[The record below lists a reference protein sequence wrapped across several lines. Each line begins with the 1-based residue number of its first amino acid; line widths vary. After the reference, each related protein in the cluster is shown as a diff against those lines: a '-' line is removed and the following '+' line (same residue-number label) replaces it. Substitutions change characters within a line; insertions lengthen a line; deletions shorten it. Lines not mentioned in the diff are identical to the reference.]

1 MDLYLQT
8 CSLSV
13 LFYFQPCVTPSVPEV
28 SLVFSSVPW
37 SNARTSTTSACGT
50 PGYLCH
56 ENVQERQNVAANI
69 GCYRGLAV
77 LNCGNDHSTQEA
89 ENKFLQHTSHKHD
102 AVSGVTSVDHFN
114 SSYTNVLRD
123 NRNVESEVI
132 TNSKRAYLPRTFSNK
147 CNAINKNQDS
157 HGAQQN
163 YCSHDNFVSNR
174 KHDRFLN
181 QHNIS
186 PKTNGNTESDRMI
199 WNDVDGQKNIHGFA
213 YHLKPGGDKCRVE
226 KNSYKRHQKKM
237 NSEGKCSSNAGNL
250 GKNGCSFNKGHSPSC
265 QQVTCLSAEPQEDA
279 KVECPAHI
287 QDPVT
292 NDHKALVLS
301 PPCSSFSCEREKDQH
316 IRPSSFQ
323 DIGHQNQFNLHF
335 LTPNTGNHNLETGSD
350 GMSARNKIQSTNT
363 RNYLE
368 VADGSQTQLGN
379 VKELGGRD
387 KSLSYLYSL
396 VHLQNEQL
404 KHLQA
409 QVDTL
414 LLTTEKNGSVNTSQ
428 CVGIQSVKKQIK
440 MVDESTQTM
449 VADMHHEVAVS
460 TDSRPVVSVGIMTS
474 FMDTPDSQQSQ
485 EMKKMDCCNTRP
497 RLINK
502 LMLMNDVIN
511 GYVNSGAPKS
521 VIFSN
526 SCKGCPDNFFFYLFR
541 VCNV

>member
-13 LFYFQPCVTPSVPEV
+13 LFYFQPCFTPSVPEV

-37 SNARTSTTSACGT
+37 SNARTSTTSTYGT
-50 PGYLCH
+50 RGHLRH
-56 ENVQERQNVAANI
+56 ETVQERQNMAANI
-69 GCYRGLAV
+69 GCSRDLAV
-77 LNCGNDHSTQEA
+77 LNCGNDHSTHEA
-89 ENKFLQHTSHKHD
+89 ENKYLQHTSHKHD
-102 AVSGVTSVDHFN
+102 AVSGVTSLDHFN

-147 CNAINKNQDS
+147 CITINKNQDS

-186 PKTNGNTESDRMI
+186 PKTNVNCESDRMI

-213 YHLKPGGDKCRVE
+213 YHLMPGGDKCRVE

-250 GKNGCSFNKGHSPSC
+250 AKNGCYFNKGQSPSC
-265 QQVTCLSAEPQEDA
+265 QQVTCLSAEPLEDT

-292 NDHKALVLS
+292 NDHKARVLS
-301 PPCSSFSCEREKDQH
+301 PPCSSYSYEREKDQH
-316 IRPSSFQ
+316 IRPSSCQ
-323 DIGHQNQFNLHF
+323 DIGHENRFHLHF
-335 LTPNTGNHNLETGSD
+335 PTSNTGNHNLETRGD
-350 GMSARNKIQSTNT
+350 GMCARNQIQSTNT
-363 RNYLE
+363 RNYSE
-368 VADGSQTQLGN
+368 AADGSHARLGKVN
-379 VKELGGRD
+379 ELGDQD
-387 KSLSYLYSL
+387 KSLSDLYSL

-404 KHLQA
+404 KYLQA

-449 VADMHHEVAVS
+449 VADMHREVAVS
-460 TDSRPVVSVGIMTS
+460 TDPRPVVSVGIMTS
-474 FMDTPDSQQSQ
+474 FIDTTDSQQSQ
-485 EMKKMDCCNTRP
+485 EMKKLDCCNTRP

-502 LMLMNDVIN
+502 LMLIYVVIN
-511 GYVNSGAPKS
+511 GYVN
-521 VIFSN
+521 VVH
-526 SCKGCPDNFFFYLFR
+526 LT
-541 VCNV
+541 V

>member
-1 MDLYLQT
+1 M
-8 CSLSV
+8 
-13 LFYFQPCVTPSVPEV
+13 
-28 SLVFSSVPW
+28 FSSVPW
-37 SNARTSTTSACGT
+37 SNARTSAASTYGT
-50 PGYLCH
+50 PGYLHH
-56 ENVQERQNVAANI
+56 ENVQERQNVAANL
-69 GCYRGLAV
+69 GCSRDLAV

-89 ENKFLQHTSHKHD
+89 ENKFLQHSSHKHD
-102 AVSGVTSVDHFN
+102 AVSRVTSFDHFN

-147 CNAINKNQDS
+147 CNTVNKNQDS

-163 YCSHDNFVSNR
+163 YCSHDNFISNR

-181 QHNIS
+181 QHDIS
-186 PKTNGNTESDRMI
+186 PKTNVNNESDRMI

-226 KNSYKRHQKKM
+226 KNSYKRHQKKI

-250 GKNGCSFNKGHSPSC
+250 GKNGCCFNKGQSSSC
-265 QQVTCLSAEPQEDA
+265 QQVTCLSAEPQEDT

-301 PPCSSFSCEREKDQH
+301 PPCSLFSCEQERGRH
-316 IRPSSFQ
+316 IRPYSCR
-323 DIGHQNQFNLHF
+323 DIGHQNQFHLHF
-335 LTPNTGNHNLETGSD
+335 PTPNTENHNLETRSD
-350 GMSARNKIQSTNT
+350 GISARNQIQSTNT
-363 RNYLE
+363 RIYSE
-368 VADGSQTQLGN
+368 VADGSHAQLGN
-379 VKELGGRD
+379 LKELGSQD
-387 KSLSYLYSL
+387 KSLSDLYSL

-428 CVGIQSVKKQIK
+428 CVGIQYVKKQIK

-449 VADMHHEVAVS
+449 VADMHREVAVS
-460 TDSRPVVSVGIMTS
+460 TDPRPVVSVGIMTS
-474 FMDTPDSQQSQ
+474 FIDTAASQQSQ
-485 EMKKMDCCNTRP
+485 EMMKKVDCCNTRP
-497 RLINK
+497 RLVKK
-502 LMLMNDVIN
+502 LMLMNDVVN
-511 GYVNSGAPKS
+511 GYVNSGAPNS
-521 VIFSN
+521 VIFSI
-526 SCKGCPDNFFFYLFR
+526 SCKGCPDNFFFFFF
-541 VCNV
+541 

>member
-28 SLVFSSVPW
+28 SLVFSSVPR
-37 SNARTSTTSACGT
+37 SNARSSTTTYGT
-50 PGYLCH
+50 SGYLRH

-69 GCYRGLAV
+69 DCSRDLAV

-102 AVSGVTSVDHFN
+102 AVSGVTSLDHFN

-123 NRNVESEVI
+123 NRNVESEMI

-147 CNAINKNQDS
+147 CNTINKNQDS

-186 PKTNGNTESDRMI
+186 PTTNVNTESDRMI

-213 YHLKPGGDKCRVE
+213 YHLKPGGDNCRVE

-237 NSEGKCSSNAGNL
+237 HSEGKCSSNAGNL
-250 GKNGCSFNKGHSPSC
+250 GKNGCCFNKGPSPSC
-265 QQVTCLSAEPQEDA
+265 QQVTCLNAESQENT

-292 NDHKALVLS
+292 NDNKALVLT
-301 PPCSSFSCEREKDQH
+301 PPCSSYSCEREKDRH
-316 IRPSSFQ
+316 TRPSSCQ
-323 DIGHQNQFNLHF
+323 DIGHQNQFHLHF
-335 LTPNTGNHNLETGSD
+335 LTPNTGNHNMEMRSD
-350 GMSARNKIQSTNT
+350 GMSARNKIQSRNT
-363 RNYLE
+363 RNYSE
-368 VADGSQTQLGN
+368 VADGSQAQLGK
-379 VKELGGRD
+379 VKELGAQD
-387 KSLSYLYSL
+387 KSLSDLYSL

-404 KHLQA
+404 KHLQE

-428 CVGIQSVKKQIK
+428 CVGIHSVKKQIK

-449 VADMHHEVAVS
+449 IADVHHEVAVS
-460 TDSRPVVSVGIMTS
+460 TDPRPVVSVGIMTS
-474 FMDTPDSQQSQ
+474 FIDTADAQQSR
-485 EMKKMDCCNTRP
+485 EMKKGDCCNTRP

-511 GYVNSGAPKS
+511 GYVNSGAPKT
-521 VIFSN
+521 VTFSN
-526 SCKGCPDNFFFYLFR
+526 SCNGCPDNFFYLF
-541 VCNV
+541 